1 MNITIHNKTF
11 AYNDNTTFSIQVGKG
26 KGSYKD
32 KYVFVGKLNQ
42 ALFYYQCINIGN
54 GYKKRFLLDG
64 KVLVRAFS

>member
-11 AYNDNTTFSIQVGKG
+11 SCNEHTTFSIQVGKG

-54 GYKKRFLLDG
+54 GYKKRLLIDNQ
-64 KVLVRAFS
+64 VVSRVCS

>member
-26 KGSYKD
+26 KGSYKN

-54 GYKKRFLLDG
+54 GYKKRLLIDNQ
-64 KVLVRAFS
+64 VVSRVCS